1 MLCAVAGRHI
11 WFTRRRRPF
20 FREIHVNSRAEP
32 LVQTRG
38 GSFDEG
44 LLNGH
49 KLLSTHPAVALQQ
62 AETLLRSNPDPR
74 AFELAAAAMRQLGR
88 EDEAEQ
94 AELSAIRASFSI
106 RELDA
111 AAVAGQEGR
120 GAESRAMLE
129 QFLRE

>member
-1 MLCAVAGRHI
+1 MSCTVAGRHI
-11 WFTRRRRPF
+11 WFTRRRAF

-44 LLNGH
+44 LVNGH

-62 AETLLRSNPDPR
+62 AEALLRSNPDPR
-74 AFELAAAAMRQLGR
+74 AFQLAAAAMRQLGR

-94 AELSAIRASFSI
+94 AELSAIRASFT
-106 RELDA
+106 
-111 AAVAGQEGR
+111 
-120 GAESRAMLE
+120 
-129 QFLRE
+129 